1 MINLIPNLD
10 TTSSKPFYMQIYEHV
25 KKEILSGNLAANSK
39 LPSIRDFSSN
49 TNLSK
54 NTIDAAYQ
62 QLIAEG
68 YIRSKSKSGFFVEN
82 IEQIPENLSSMDY
95 NSSLKQSKI
104 KEEFCLY
111 DFTNGQIDLDSF
123 PLSTLRKIIN
133 ESLLTTEKDLLFYG
147 EHVGDKG
154 LRFEISKYI
163 YQSRG
168 VLSSPEQIIIGSGT
182 QQSLSLLSLVL
193 QKFDKN
199 LAFEDPGYIGARNVF
214 EHYGFDIASI
224 PVDENGICI
233 NKLKESKSKI
243 VYITPSHQFPL
254 GRVMPIKRRVELLNW
269 ALKENSYIIE
279 DDYDG
284 EFRYKGKPIPSL
296 QSLVSNNR
304 VIYLGT
310 FSKSL
315 MPSIRISYMV
325 LPKELM
331 EIYKNNFTIYEQP
344 VPRIIQKSLE
354 IFIKEGHW
362 YKHLKKCRNVYKK
375 KHDLLI
381 SSIYKYFGPKAEVI
395 GADSGLHILLKVN
408 NGMDETNLI
417 SAAKG
422 LGVKVSPT
430 SIYYSFPKKSNPQLI
445 FLGFAGIKLENI
457 PKGIELLS
465 TAWL

>member
-1 MINLIPNLD
+1 
-10 TTSSKPFYMQIYEHV
+10 MQIYDHI
-25 KKEILSGNLAANSK
+25 KNEILSGNLKAHSK

-68 YIRSKSKSGFFVEN
+68 YIRSKAKSGFFVEN
-82 IEQIPENLSSMDY
+82 IEQLHENLSLMHIKT
-95 NSSLKQSKI
+95 SLNQNEI
-104 KEEFCLY
+104 KEESFPY

-123 PLSTLRKIIN
+123 PLSTLRKIVN
-133 ESLLTTEKDLLFYG
+133 ESLLTSEKDLLFYG

-168 VLSSPEQIIIGSGT
+168 VLSSPDQIIIGSGT
-182 QQSLSLLSLVL
+182 QQSLSLLSLIL

-199 LAFEDPGYIGARNVF
+199 LAFEDPGYIGARKVF
-214 EHYGFDIASI
+214 EHHEFNITSI
-224 PVDENGICI
+224 PVDENGISI
-233 NKLKESKSKI
+233 NALKECKSKI
-243 VYITPSHQFPL
+243 AYITPSHQFPL
-254 GRVMPIKRRVELLNW
+254 GGVMPIKRRVQLLNW

-296 QSLVSNNR
+296 QSLDSNGR

-331 EIYKNNFTIYEQP
+331 EIYKNNFKVYEQP
-344 VPRIIQKSLE
+344 VPRILQKSLE
-354 IFIKEGHW
+354 IFIKQGYW
-362 YKHLKKCRNVYKK
+362 YKHLKKCKNIYKR

-381 SSIYKYFGPKAEVI
+381 HSIYTSFGVTTEII
-395 GADSGLHILLKVN
+395 GTDSGLHLLLKVN
-408 NGMDETNLI
+408 NGMDELKLI
-417 SAAKG
+417 STAKD

-430 SIYYSFPKKSNPQLI
+430 SIYYSHDKKTNSQLI
-445 FLGFAGIKLENI
+445 FLGFAGIKLDNI
-457 PKGIELLS
+457 AKGIKLLS
-465 TAWL
+465 EAWL